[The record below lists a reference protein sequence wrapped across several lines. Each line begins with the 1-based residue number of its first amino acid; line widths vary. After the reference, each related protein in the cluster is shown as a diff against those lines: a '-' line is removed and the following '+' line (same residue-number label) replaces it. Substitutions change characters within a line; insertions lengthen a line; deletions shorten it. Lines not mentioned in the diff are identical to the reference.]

1 MEAERRRLE
10 FLREATITASPK
22 RQRSLRAMI
31 DNDAQDPAV
40 EIAYLQNPFFELTEA
55 EARAVW
61 EDPNPSAMRRLISA
75 RDAAS
80 RIKAVNHAVFC
91 MPKSGSSF
99 TNHALQYALGLP
111 SVSLTSFGTAGASS
125 HFGMNSRE
133 QEIDELALTKA
144 ILRAPGGFIS
154 QVHTRYSMYLAL
166 QMRTFS
172 ISPIVTVRNLLDCIV
187 SLDDMMMSWRSGLG
201 DEGWVADPPFAL
213 PKTYTD
219 LEPTTRLQILG
230 RSFGVWLIGFYL
242 SWKRG
247 EAQKLVKPLLIRYEE
262 DILDKDRF
270 VELITGHIPMSDA
283 QTRRLVEYAHKPDP
297 VKSRLNVGVSGRG
310 RQMVPETVV
319 EFLLDHIAVF
329 RDEISEDEVRYLIQ

>member
-1 MEAERRRLE
+1 MEAERQRVE
-10 FLREATITASPK
+10 FLREAVRTASPE

-31 DNDAQDPAV
+31 DYDAQDPAV
-40 EIAYLQNPFFELTEA
+40 EIAYLQNPFFVLTEA

-61 EDPNPSAMRRLISA
+61 EDPNPSAIRRLIAA

-80 RIKAVNHAVFC
+80 RIKATNYAVFC

-99 TNHALQYALGLP
+99 TNSALLYALRLP

-172 ISPIVTVRNLLDCIV
+172 ISPIVTIRNLLDCIV

-201 DEGWVADPPFAL
+201 ETSWLSDPPFAL

-219 LEPTTRLQILG
+219 LEPTTRLEVLG

-247 EAQKLVKPLLIRYEE
+247 EAQKLVKPLVIRYEE
-262 DILDKDRF
+262 GILDKDRF
-270 VELITGHIPMSDA
+270 VELITGHIPMSDE
-283 QTRRLVEYAHKPDP
+283 QKRRLVEYTHNPDR

-319 EFLLDHIAVF
+319 EFLLDHISVF